1 MGNRVVPFAVAMF
14 AMSVS
19 VSVSAQTD
27 QSARVEHGRQVVA
40 QVCTTCHTTLGR
52 MLQVHKQTPEQWK
65 DLVYFMISRGAQI
78 MPTEIEDVSA
88 FLADQ
93 GGGAEGGGGAQG
105 GRGGAQ
111 AGRGGGG
118 RGGRGGGQAPLTPPK
133 DVVAPAIPGV
143 VAAGTHI
150 ELVAYPVEG
159 TEGPV
164 RMLDGSGILW
174 TERNIFHISK
184 VDLNGNRS
192 SFVESAEGANGLG
205 WDSKG
210 RLIAVLRP
218 RAGGEKVA
226 AIYPPAAVATLADNV
241 DGKPFN
247 ALNDLVVSTKD
258 DIYFTD
264 TQGIYF
270 LRPGRPVKKVVD
282 MKNMNGVILSKDEKT
297 LYANHKDGEYLLA
310 FDVQADGSLKNQRN
324 FGKYK
329 SITIP
334 GHADPKIAEDNGA
347 DGIAIDDDGRIYTA
361 TNAGV
366 EVFSPKGE
374 YLGAIPIGLWGA
386 EQNRLEKP
394 QNLTFAGPDRKW
406 LYTVGA
412 NAIYRVQLLAAGITS
427 RGK

>member
-1 MGNRVVPFAVAMF
+1 MK
-14 AMSVS
+14 
-19 VSVSAQTD
+19 
-27 QSARVEHGRQVVA
+27 
-40 QVCTTCHTTLGR
+40 
-52 MLQVHKQTPEQWK
+52 LQVGYMRIVAT
-65 DLVYFMISRGAQI
+65 LVLVAA
-78 MPTEIEDVSA
+78 VSSIA
-88 FLADQ
+88 N
-93 GGGAEGGGGAQG
+93 
-105 GRGGAQ
+105 AQ

-118 RGGRGGGQAPLTPPK
+118 RGRGEQGPPPPK
-133 DVVAPAIPGV
+133 EMAAPAIPGV
-143 VAAGTHI
+143 VAAGARI
-150 ELVAYPVEG
+150 QLVAYPVEG

-164 RMLDGSGILW
+164 RLLDGSGVLW

-184 VDLNGNRS
+184 IDLNGNRS
-192 SFVESAEGANGLG
+192 TFVESAEGANGLG

-218 RAGGEKVA
+218 RGGGEKVA

-270 LRPGRPVKKVVD
+270 LRPGGQVKKVTTD
-282 MKNMNGVILSKDEKT
+282 LKNMNGVVLSKDEKT

-310 FDVQADGSLKNQRN
+310 FDVQPDGTLKNQHN

-334 GHADPKIAEDNGA
+334 GHPDPKIAEDNGA
-347 DGIAIDDDGRIYTA
+347 DGMAIDEDGRVYTA

-406 LYTVGA
+406 LYTVGS
-412 NAIYRVQLLAAGITS
+412 NAIYRVQLLAAGIQS